1 VLEVIR
7 LNQLIVNSHQ
17 FLVSVTCA
25 GKMRNVGMWCGWRM
39 FNEVEEMASAKVD
52 NDTGLSNRKA
62 GEQHFDWLV
71 LIALSTRITGAV
83 VGLMAASRRI

>member
-1 VLEVIR
+1 
-7 LNQLIVNSHQ
+7 
-17 FLVSVTCA
+17 
-25 GKMRNVGMWCGWRM
+25 M

-62 GEQHFDWLV
+62 GELPFYWSV

-83 VGLMAASRRI
+83 VGLKAE